1 MKSKLG
7 LYARRQRESRPGW
20 GAGLE
25 IPSLVVSPP
34 ISTGRAPY
42 GACGLK
48 SVNIRKVK
56 CITVS
61 RPVWGAWI
69 VIILP

>member
-1 MKSKLG
+1 MKSKIE
-7 LYARRQRESRPGW
+7 LYARRQLESRPVW
-20 GAGLE
+20 GAWIE

-69 VIILP
+69 EMILP